1 MNASSRIARNP
12 MRTAVTLITG
22 ATGAGKTTLISRLLA
37 TRPAHERWA
46 VLVNDFGA
54 ATLTDA
60 PGVRQGDVTVREV
73 GGCMCCTGQVLL
85 RTALVRLLRE
95 SRPQRL
101 VIEVAAAAEPL
112 AIARLL
118 NEPGLA
124 SAIALD
130 RTVCVIDPLQVT
142 DARYA
147 ADDRYRAQAKS
158 ADVVFLSKLD
168 LRRVGEI
175 IAAREALAGFGVA
188 RVDDAINVIPD
199 APAQVI
205 RNSF

>member
-1 MNASSRIARNP
+1 
-12 MRTAVTLITG
+12 
-22 ATGAGKTTLISRLLA
+22 
-37 TRPAHERWA
+37 
-46 VLVNDFGA
+46 
-54 ATLTDA
+54 
-60 PGVRQGDVTVREV
+60 
-73 GGCMCCTGQVLL
+73 
-85 RTALVRLLRE
+85 
-95 SRPQRL
+95 
-101 VIEVAAAAEPL
+101 VIEASAAAEPS
-112 AIARLL
+112 AIMRLVH
-118 NEPGLA
+118 EPGLA

-130 RTVCVIDPLQVT
+130 RTLCVVDPLQAT
-142 DARYA
+142 DARYS

-205 RNSF
+205 RNSFEL

>member
-54 ATLTDA
+54 ATLTDTPA
-60 PGVRQGDVTVREV
+60 ILQGDVTVHEV

-85 RTALVRLLRE
+85 RTALVRLLRG
-95 SRPQRL
+95 RPQRL

-175 IAAREALAGFGVA
+175 IAAREALAEFGVA